1 MSNQQMNTHQQGNQ
15 QLTPVKKL
23 LLPQIKALC
32 RDEKEALSVYAT
44 AVRLASNPKIMEC
57 SPESI
62 VIAFTQAIDLG
73 LRLDPVYGE
82 CDFLPY
88 SGKLGLQLRAKGYA
102 LLAEREGG
110 WEIQTIPVFNCDI
123 YEVEQVFENGWLSEK
138 VTFKPNVSERELHA
152 QDEDWVFKNLRLVIA
167 NARRNVASGKVE
179 TASVSMTKAMI
190 EHRRSFSQAQ
200 RVGKYTKPEEKARL
214 SAGLPIGIWQ
224 EHYTAMAIKTV
235 LGTIGKKLPKTSK
248 MEHALK
254 FLNVESEADQSIADT
269 TLPSIDADSY
279 IVDDTIKNEV
289 AELAAIPEN
298 TINWGVD
305 IEECGSKE
313 TLLQLLDDMPDDA
326 RIEYG
331 YLIDSKL
338 DSFPDE
344 DQQGDKSLEID
355 PYADLRLVI
364 EESESLSEITN
375 LLKEM
380 KQHAKVALA
389 GVIRKRQDEIK
400 ALQAA

>member
-1 MSNQQMNTHQQGNQ
+1 MNNQQMNTLQQGNQ

-88 SGKLGLQLRAKGYA
+88 GGKLGLQLRAKGYA

-123 YEVEQVFENGWLSEK
+123 YEAEQVFENGWLSEK
-138 VTFKPNVSERELHA
+138 VTFKPNVSEREAHA
-152 QDEDWVFKNLRLVIA
+152 QDEEWVFNNLRLVIA
-167 NARRNVASGKVE
+167 NARRTVAGGKVE
-179 TASVSMTKAMI
+179 TATVSMTKAMI
-190 EHRRSFSQAQ
+190 EHRRINFSQAQ
-200 RVGKYTKPEEKARL
+200 KIGKYTKPEDKTRL

-235 LGTIGKKLPKTSK
+235 VGTIGKKLPKTSR

-254 FLNVESEADQSIADT
+254 FLNAESEADQSITDT
-269 TLPSIDADSY
+269 TLSSIDADSY

-289 AELAAIPEN
+289 AELTVIPEN
-298 TINWGVD
+298 AINWD
-305 IEECGSKE
+305 IAIKECGSKE
-313 TLLQLLDDMPDDA
+313 TLMQLLDDMPEDT

-331 YLIDSKL
+331 YLIDSQI
-338 DSFPDE
+338 DSFDAPE
-344 DQQGDKSLEID
+344 E
-355 PYADLRLVI
+355 YADLRLAI
-364 EESESLSEITN
+364 EESESLSEIAR

-380 KQHAKVALA
+380 PQPAKVAMA

-400 ALQAA
+400 NAQPA